1 MNDDS
6 SEAAQIERELEILRS
21 RYALMERSAKVAKI
35 GFIVFLATMVVL
47 AGVGIAVG
55 NMVAVFVTL
64 AILVI
69 AVLLVVAYPNARWID
84 IVTPERFAQR
94 SFSHR
99 TSEAEIVETQIA
111 DREQRLAQ
119 IHGTARS
126 DAVLGP

>member
-1 MNDDS
+1 VTSAMNDDR

-35 GFIVFLATMVVL
+35 GFIAFLAIMAALAIVGVAAGNVL
-47 AGVGIAVG
+47 V
-55 NMVAVFVTL
+55 VFVTL
-64 AILVI
+64 AVLVF
-69 AVLLVVAYPNARWID
+69 ATLLVVAYPNARWID

-119 IHGTARS
+119 INGTA
-126 DAVLGP
+126 P

>member
-1 MNDDS
+1 MNDDR

-35 GFIVFLATMVVL
+35 G
-47 AGVGIAVG
+47 
-55 NMVAVFVTL
+55 NMPALFMSL

-69 AVLLVVAYPNARWID
+69 AALSVLLYPNARWID
-84 IVTPERFAQR
+84 IVTPEPFAAGR
-94 SFSHR
+94 FSHR

-119 IHGTARS
+119 IN
-126 DAVLGP
+126 GPAP

>member
-1 MNDDS
+1 MNDDR

-35 GFIVFLATMVVL
+35 GFIVFLAIMAALAVL
-47 AGVGIAVG
+47 AIAVG
-55 NMVAVFVTL
+55 NMPALFMSL

-69 AVLLVVAYPNARWID
+69 AALSVLLYPNARWID
-84 IVTPERFAQR
+84 IVTPEPFAAGR
-94 SFSHR
+94 FSHR

-119 IHGTARS
+119 IN
-126 DAVLGP
+126 GPAP